1 MKVEDCIVTVER
13 RTLGECV
20 DLAFIFTREFAGPI
34 FRIWFACAVP
44 SCLLVWLL
52 TSRHTDMLLPSIII
66 FLVFSSIFSAVL
78 TAAVGPQVFGVPMS
92 LRAGFRSW
100 LRQLPAWILLTFVT
114 RFFQCLS
121 GFCFVLPSVVVT
133 AYAGHFPEVL
143 LLEQAP
149 LNTVTARLKW
159 LSSGGGSGRNQGRLL
174 SLFGYWFM
182 MATSVF
188 LIFEFVAGT
197 VIGKPIFFAR
207 LMGNSSRFAETFAQL
222 VYDDPVFLTALQLAM
237 WIPYPVIRL
246 AWFFCYLDQ
255 RIRNECWDLQVQL
268 RAEAARLEQLV

>member
-20 DLAFIFTREFAGPI
+20 DLAFVFSREFAGPL
-34 FRIWFACAVP
+34 FRIWFVCAAP

-52 TSRHTDMLLPSIII
+52 ASRNTDMLIPSIII
-66 FLVFSSIFSAVL
+66 FLVFSSIFSALL

-92 LRAGFRSW
+92 LRAGFRAW
-100 LRQLPAWILLTFVT
+100 RRRFPAWLLLTLIT
-114 RFFQCLS
+114 RFFQFIA
-121 GFCFVLPSVVVT
+121 GFCFLLPSVIVT

-143 LLEQAP
+143 LLEEAP
-149 LNTVTARLKW
+149 LRNVTPRLKW
-159 LSSGGGSGRNQGRLL
+159 LSAGGGAGRNQGRLAT
-174 SLFGYWFM
+174 LFGYWFAM
-182 MATSVF
+182 TIG
-188 LIFEFVAGT
+188 IFILLEFVAGT
-197 VIGKPIFFAR
+197 FLGKPLFLAR
-207 LMGNSSRFAETFAQL
+207 LIGNSSRINETFAQL
-222 VYDDPVFLTALQLAM
+222 LFDDPAFLTALQLAI

-268 RAEAARLEQLV
+268 RAEAARLEQLA